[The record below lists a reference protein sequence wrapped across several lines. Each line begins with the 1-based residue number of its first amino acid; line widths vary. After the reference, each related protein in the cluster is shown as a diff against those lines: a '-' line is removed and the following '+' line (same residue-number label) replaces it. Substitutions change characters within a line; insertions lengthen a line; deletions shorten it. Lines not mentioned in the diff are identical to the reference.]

1 MRGGQGVRLTDGRWI
16 GANLGGPIL
25 WDGLGGALSMGML
38 RPCILE
44 ATRYP
49 WRISGDRDPRVVL
62 DEDFAGGLMSDG
74 SIRVV
79 RK

>member
-1 MRGGQGVRLTDGRWI
+1 
-16 GANLGGPIL
+16 
-25 WDGLGGALSMGML
+25 MGML
-38 RPCILE
+38 RPCVLE